1 MAEIVLNVELRE
13 KNISRLRRDCGDRIP
28 PLRRTRGL
36 SDVKRIRPPQ
46 EAETVWNKSIYFPLD
61 IFLSNLFF
69 LILCIRRLGIQKI
82 RLFHGKVRWRLL
94 GN

>member
-46 EAETVWNKSIYFPLD
+46 KLRRSEIRVFTSPSYFLV
-61 IFLSNLFF
+61 FQLYVLN
-69 LILCIRRLGIQKI
+69 RL
-82 RLFHGKVRWRLL
+82 
-94 GN
+94 